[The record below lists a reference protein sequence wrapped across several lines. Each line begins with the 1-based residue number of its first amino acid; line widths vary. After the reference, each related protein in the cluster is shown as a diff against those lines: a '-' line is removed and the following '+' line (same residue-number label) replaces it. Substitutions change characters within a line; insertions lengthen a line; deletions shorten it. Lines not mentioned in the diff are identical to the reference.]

1 MLLPLDQKELVDNPV
16 VQESEYGLSLAFEAE
31 ERVYTLDRLCAIE
44 ASTLALFAAQE
55 AKGAR
60 AKGLPVSYMH
70 EIEMRLQ
77 GQPTKGTL
85 ERAGTIYDVH
95 VADGL
100 GQEPGGLYALVEWT
114 NRAFEQIESGE
125 WHDLSIALATDYRI
139 ADGTVIAGECMF
151 AAALV
156 DVGFF
161 EAIPSARDGLPLDA
175 FSRPTAETVAMY
187 RRSVQRQLYE
197 RETMNVKL
205 RMDDAMLEQIKAV
218 VGDALSEHVEM
229 LHSMHEKLCAMDEQ
243 MSKTRDMSAAGELEE
258 DEEGAEEAAE
268 EVAEEVVTE
277 AKTAKAATATTT
289 LNSSN
294 SAEAMAARVASKV
307 APYGE
312 AKIAETVQ
320 GHVESGRL
328 LPAHVRAYALAL
340 AKGERDVAEA
350 MLGDFTGLSSR
361 SGSGIAAS
369 VATRD
374 AVTTKTAAQII
385 SDLESEGKLRKG
397 TQSFVTEMYRRITK
411 AREAGILV

>member
-1 MLLPLDQKELVDNPV
+1 
-16 VQESEYGLSLAFEAE
+16 
-31 ERVYTLDRLCAIE
+31 
-44 ASTLALFAAQE
+44 
-55 AKGAR
+55 
-60 AKGLPVSYMH
+60 
-70 EIEMRLQ
+70 
-77 GQPTKGTL
+77 
-85 ERAGTIYDVH
+85 
-95 VADGL
+95 
-100 GQEPGGLYALVEWT
+100 
-114 NRAFEQIESGE
+114 
-125 WHDLSIALATDYRI
+125 
-139 ADGTVIAGECMF
+139 
-151 AAALV
+151 
-156 DVGFF
+156 
-161 EAIPSARDGLPLDA
+161 
-175 FSRPTAETVAMY
+175 
-187 RRSVQRQLYE
+187 
-197 RETMNVKL
+197 MNVKL
-205 RMDDAMLEQIKAV
+205 RLDDAMLDQIK
-218 VGDALSEHVEM
+218 GLIGEALAEHVEM

-243 MSKTRDMSAAGELEE
+243 LAKTRDMSAAGELEE
-258 DEEGAEEAAE
+258 DEEVAEEAAE
-268 EVAEEVVTE
+268 EVAEEEEVVTE

-340 AKGERDVAEA
+340 AKGERDVADA